1 MDSYG
6 IYVRVNIYVC
16 MFDAFNFLLSSSVFV
31 IVATA
36 TAAVAV
42 AVAVVDQYSWM
53 EALQN

>member
-36 TAAVAV
+36 AV
-42 AVAVVDQYSWM
+42 AVAVVDRYSWM

>member
-36 TAAVAV
+36 AAAV
-42 AVAVVDQYSWM
+42 AVAVVDRYSWM